1 MKSPVR
7 KQREAFLMFLAALV
21 VSLLTTLPAVTAAA
35 QRAIA
40 AKPRPPSFEQLDMN
54 RDGHVDRR
62 EAGLVGGL
70 DNVFDQADR
79 SGDGSLDKVEYAK
92 ALSLIGGKG
101 KK

>member
-1 MKSPVR
+1 MKSSVR
-7 KQREAFLMFLAALV
+7 QHREAFLMFLGSLA
-21 VSLLTTLPAVTAAA
+21 VSLLITLPAVTAAA

-70 DNVFDQADR
+70 DAVFERADR
-79 SGDGSLDKVEYAK
+79 SGDGVLDKVEYAK
-92 ALSLIGGKG
+92 ALALIGI

>member
-1 MKSPVR
+1 MKSSVR
-7 KQREAFLMFLAALV
+7 QHREAFLMFLGSV
-21 VSLLTTLPAVTAAA
+21 FVSLLITLPAVTVGA

-40 AKPRPPSFEQLDMN
+40 AKPKPPAFEQLDMN

-70 DNVFDQADR
+70 DEVFEHADR

-92 ALSLIGGKG
+92 ALSLIGAPK
-101 KK
+101 